1 MKLGRTARIILIVG
15 AIIAAF
21 FIVNQMK
28 EEAESEQHS
37 LDVQLELTQLILPKL
52 AADKEAMEGQFVL
65 LESDLAEAA
74 ASLRESRAEFPAD
87 IQSIEYDEILFNI
100 AHQWDLDIISL
111 TASEPSYRSVE
122 VTIEPADPE
131 AESVTY
137 TVTYTVTSFNI
148 EVEGQ
153 PVEPAPEE
161 VEEFRAYLY
170 QTVADILSYF
180 NSIATGE
187 DFTTATVES
196 VNITIPEPCTGQS
209 AGITIPACAALE
221 LTGIVE
227 AEAEVTEEVTA
238 EVTAEE
244 EEEEAES
251 LEAVPAKATI
261 NLLIY
266 SYEGDE

>member
-15 AIIAAF
+15 VFIAAF
-21 FIVNQMK
+21 FVVNQMK
-28 EEAESEQHS
+28 GEAESEQHS
-37 LDVQLELTQLILPKL
+37 LNVQLELTQLILPKL
-52 AADKEAMEGQFVL
+52 AADKEALEGQLVL

-74 ASLRESRAEFPAD
+74 ASLKESRAEFPAD

-100 AHQWDLDIISL
+100 AHEWDLDIISL
-111 TASEPSYRSVE
+111 TASEPSHRSVE

-148 EVEGQ
+148 TVEGK
-153 PVEPAPEE
+153 PVEPTPEE
-161 VEEFRAYLY
+161 VEEFREYIAS
-170 QTVADILSYF
+170 TVFDILGYF

-196 VNITIPEPCTGQS
+196 VNITIPEPYTE
-209 AGITIPACAALE
+209 LE
-221 LTGIVE
+221 LTGIGE
-227 AEAEVTEEVTA
+227 AEEEKTG

-244 EEEEAES
+244 EEEE
-251 LEAVPAKATI
+251 LIEAVPAGATI
-261 NLLIY
+261 NLVIY

>member
-1 MKLGRTARIILIVG
+1 MKLGKTARVILIV
-15 AIIAAF
+15 AVFIFAF

-37 LDVQLELTQLILPKL
+37 LDVQLDVTRLILPKL
-52 AADKEAMEGQFVL
+52 ATDKENLEGQLVL
-65 LESDLAEAA
+65 LESDLALAA
-74 ASLRESRAEFPAD
+74 ASLKESRAEFPTD

-122 VTIEPADPE
+122 VTLEPADPE

-148 EVEGQ
+148 TVEGK

-161 VEEFRAYLY
+161 VEEFRIYIY

-196 VNITIPEPCTGQS
+196 VNITIPEPYTE
-209 AGITIPACAALE
+209 LE
-221 LTGIVE
+221 VTGIVE
-227 AEAEVTEEVTA
+227 AEAEETEAVTA

-244 EEEEAES
+244 EEELMKAM
-251 LEAVPAKATI
+251 PATATI

>member
-1 MKLGRTARIILIVG
+1 MKLGKTARIVLIV
-15 AIIAAF
+15 AAFIFAF

-28 EEAESEQHS
+28 GEAESEQRS
-37 LDVQLELTQLILPKL
+37 LDVQLGVTQLVLPKL
-52 AADKEAMEGQFVL
+52 AADKAALGEQLVL

-74 ASLRESRAEFPAD
+74 ASLKESRAEFPAD

-111 TASEPSYRSVE
+111 TASEPSPQSVE

-137 TVTYTVTSFNI
+137 TVTYTVTRFNI
-148 EVEGQ
+148 TVEGK
-153 PVEPAPEE
+153 PVEPTPEE
-161 VEEFRAYLY
+161 VEEFRIYIY

-196 VNITIPEPCTGQS
+196 VNITIPTPYTE
-209 AGITIPACAALE
+209 LE
-221 LTGIVE
+221 VTGIVE
-227 AEAEVTEEVTA
+227 ADTTG

-244 EEEEAES
+244 VEEEAES
-251 LEAVPAKATI
+251 LEAMPATATI

>member
-1 MKLGRTARIILIVG
+1 MKLGRTARIVLIV
-15 AIIAAF
+15 AAFIFAF

-28 EEAESEQHS
+28 GEAESQQHS
-37 LDVQLELTQLILPKL
+37 LDMQLEVTQLVLPKL
-52 AADKEAMEGQFVL
+52 AADKEALGEQLVL
-65 LESDLAEAA
+65 LESDLALAA
-74 ASLRESRAEFPAD
+74 ASLEESRAEFPAD

-111 TASEPSYRSVE
+111 TASEPSSRSVE

-137 TVTYTVTSFNI
+137 TITYTVTSFNI
-148 EVEGQ
+148 TVEGK
-153 PVEPAPEE
+153 PVEPTPEE

-196 VNITIPEPCTGQS
+196 VNIAIPEPCTGQS

-221 LTGIVE
+221 LTGLEE
-227 AEAEVTEEVTA
+227 AEEEETEA
-238 EVTAEE
+238 VTAEE
-244 EEEEAES
+244 EVVEEETEL
-251 LEAVPAKATI
+251 LEAMPATATI

>member
-1 MKLGRTARIILIVG
+1 MKLGKTARIILIVG
-15 AIIAAF
+15 AFIVAF
-21 FIVNQMK
+21 FVVNQMK
-28 EEAESEQHS
+28 EEAESEQYS
-37 LDVQLELTQLILPKL
+37 LNVQLELTRLLLPKL
-52 AADKEAMEGQFVL
+52 AADKEALGEQLVL
-65 LESDLAEAA
+65 LENDLAEAA
-74 ASLRESRAEFPAD
+74 ASLEESRAEFPAD
-87 IQSIEYDEILFNI
+87 IQSIEYDEVLFNI
-100 AHQWDLDIISL
+100 AHEWDLDIINL
-111 TASEPSYRSVE
+111 TASEPSHRSVE

-137 TVTYTVTSFNI
+137 TVTYTVTSFI
-148 EVEGQ
+148 ITLAGK
-153 PVEPAPEE
+153 PVEPSPEE
-161 VEEFRAYLY
+161 VEEFRIYIY

-196 VNITIPEPCTGQS
+196 VNIDIPEPCTGQP

-221 LTGIVE
+221 LTGIIEE
-227 AEAEVTEEVTA
+227 AEAEETGEVT
-238 EVTAEE
+238 VEE
-244 EEEEAES
+244 EEEEAEP